1 MCEERKPRG
10 DLRPPSIVRMRR
22 IGQGQVIYLTCIRQN
37 RFSEVRIV
45 EGSEAEPGH
54 KKRPNQVDW
63 AFILPAW
70 LLMTAR
76 SELLHVNQFH
86 EMTGRLQIF
95 QFHDLHHNGW
105 AVHRVPP

>member
-1 MCEERKPRG
+1 
-10 DLRPPSIVRMRR
+10 V
-22 IGQGQVIYLTCIRQN
+22 VYLLGVRQN
-37 RFSEVRIV
+37 RFSEVGIV
-45 EGSEAEPGH
+45 KGSEAEPGH

-95 QFHDLHHNGW
+95 QFHDFHHNGW